1 MRVTGEVLAGSPPQS
16 PPVLSPLLGS
26 EDGELSVLCWPPQPP
41 LGQVTRSSSHI
52 FRPPDIYP
60 DIYIKALDIKK
71 TIFITL

>member
-1 MRVTGEVLAGSPPQS
+1 MRVTGEVLAGSPVPS
-16 PPVLSPLLGS
+16 CPLSSARIRGWRVVSSLLAAT
-26 EDGELSVLCWPPQPP
+26 QPP